1 MEITPQDTHT
11 HTQPTLCIG
20 YMERLGLDVKAQLKK
35 REERC
40 MVDMCAEKG
49 CKIDEKPS
57 MEQYF

>member
-35 REERC
+35 REERMHGGYVC
-40 MVDMCAEKG
+40 RERLQDR
-49 CKIDEKPS
+49 
-57 MEQYF
+57 